1 MYTRVRGNIRTGTRT
16 RTMADFLVLKS
27 NHVINMKRKDK
38 ENSRFPD
45 HGLRVVSRLKLS
57 RSADLDIVSAGS
69 DSFLIV
75 SHKNTQPTVIQ
86 LSQGICEE
94 SSLMKVSRDD

>member
-1 MYTRVRGNIRTGTRT
+1 MSYEKIALVTI
-16 RTMADFLVLKS
+16 FLGFLISVQVYLYL
-27 NHVINMKRKDK
+27 KRKDK
-38 ENSRFPD
+38 EHSHFPD
-45 HGLRVVSRLKLS
+45 HGLKVVSRLKLS

-86 LSQGICEE
+86 LSPGICEK

>member
-1 MYTRVRGNIRTGTRT
+1 MSYEKIALVTI
-16 RTMADFLVLKS
+16 FLGFLISVQVYLYL
-27 NHVINMKRKDK
+27 KRKDK
-38 ENSRFPD
+38 EHSHFPD
-45 HGLRVVSRLKLS
+45 HGLKVVSRLKLS